1 MDAEKFLETQKRM
14 CNTTNCVRCPLVVEE
29 TYCGA
34 GDCCAMEKIEEE
46 LMSPHE
52 IVAAVEKWGEDNP
65 PNTIAAELLKYY
77 PLLDTNSEGRPIDI
91 CAHTLGY
98 KEPEYCFDDDSPK
111 SCNECWK
118 RTPEEA
124 AI

>member
-29 TYCGA
+29 TYYGA
-34 GDCCAMEKIEEE
+34 GDCCAMEKVEEE

-65 PNTIAAELLKYY
+65 PNTIAAELLKHY
-77 PLLDTNSEGRPIDI
+77 PVADI
-91 CAHTLGY
+91 C
-98 KEPEYCFDDDSPK
+98 PRDSPF
-111 SCNECWK
+111 
-118 RTPEEA
+118 T
-124 AI
+124 IT